1 MYICIYLDIYI
12 YRSYTLT
19 SRRYLD
25 ITACPSLQVLSA
37 PATEKSE
44 TPGQPQHQRVVSS
57 GVQPR
62 SKEPHWST
70 YLDTSVLSL
79 PRTRTI
85 FDKLEGDLRLSYSLP
100 RLRSSA
106 GQILQHGI
114 RVIQKALDQKRPCT
128 FKIGFSHNP
137 IYRYYNEQFGYF
149 FGKDRFEG
157 LCVLY
162 ISHEPT
168 GPAFLEA
175 ALIHHFNGDFPA
187 QSLFEDV
194 YLLYIYICDACHGML
209 KLPILSFCSGS
220 MYIYIE
226 NSLALAQV
234 NLVWRMNVLVVRQFR
249 KPMVVICRGH
259 IARTLYIGLSKGLQ
273 IEREPRHKVPL
284 YSRALPYKE
293 CTGWDQDAEKWLG
306 VYTSRNAW
314 TKSK

>member
-1 MYICIYLDIYI
+1 MYICIYLYI

-194 YLLYIYICDACHGML
+194 YLLYIYMWC
-209 KLPILSFCSGS
+209 LPWDVKTPHLVFLPWLYV
-220 MYIYIE
+220 YIY
-226 NSLALAQV
+226 
-234 NLVWRMNVLVVRQFR
+234 RKQFGSCPGQSGLKNERPGGETVPKADGGDMQGPYCTYFVYRSFQRPPDR
-249 KPMVVICRGH
+249 KGTP
-259 IARTLYIGLSKGLQ
+259 A
-273 IEREPRHKVPL
+273 
-284 YSRALPYKE
+284 
-293 CTGWDQDAEKWLG
+293 
-306 VYTSRNAW
+306 
-314 TKSK
+314 

>member
-1 MYICIYLDIYI
+1 
-12 YRSYTLT
+12 
-19 SRRYLD
+19 
-25 ITACPSLQVLSA
+25 
-37 PATEKSE
+37 
-44 TPGQPQHQRVVSS
+44 
-57 GVQPR
+57 
-62 SKEPHWST
+62 
-70 YLDTSVLSL
+70 LDTSVLSL

-194 YLLYIYICDACHGML
+194 YLLYIYVML
-209 KLPILSFCSGS
+209 AMGC
-220 MYIYIE
+220 
-226 NSLALAQV
+226 
-234 NLVWRMNVLVVRQFR
+234 
-249 KPMVVICRGH
+249 
-259 IARTLYIGLSKGLQ
+259 
-273 IEREPRHKVPL
+273 
-284 YSRALPYKE
+284 
-293 CTGWDQDAEKWLG
+293 
-306 VYTSRNAW
+306 
-314 TKSK
+314 

>member
-1 MYICIYLDIYI
+1 MCVIVFGWYIGHIM
-12 YRSYTLT
+12 SYNTLT
-19 SRRYLD
+19 SLSYFD

-37 PATEKSE
+37 PAVEKSE
-44 TPGQPQHQRVVSS
+44 TPGRPQHQRVLSS
-57 GVQPR
+57 GLQPR

-70 YLDTSVLSL
+70 YLDPSVLSL
-79 PRTRTI
+79 PRTRPI
-85 FDKLEGDLRLSYSLP
+85 FEKLEGDSRLSYSLP

-149 FGKDRFEG
+149 SGKDRFEG

-187 QSLFEDV
+187 QSLFVDIF
-194 YLLYIYICDACHGML
+194 LLYMMFAMGCQNYQSCLFALALCIQK
-209 KLPILSFCSGS
+209 KLGSCSGQS
-220 MYIYIE
+220 GLKNERPGGETIPKADGDDMQGPYCTYFVYR
-226 NSLALAQV
+226 SFQ
-234 NLVWRMNVLVVRQFR
+234 RPPDR
-249 KPMVVICRGH
+249 KGTP
-259 IARTLYIGLSKGLQ
+259 A
-273 IEREPRHKVPL
+273 
-284 YSRALPYKE
+284 
-293 CTGWDQDAEKWLG
+293 
-306 VYTSRNAW
+306 
-314 TKSK
+314 

>member
-1 MYICIYLDIYI
+1 M
-12 YRSYTLT
+12 T
-19 SRRYLD
+19 SWRYPD
-25 ITACPSLQVLSA
+25 ITACPSLQVLST
-37 PATEKSE
+37 PATATSE

-57 GVQPR
+57 RVQSR

-149 FGKDRFEG
+149 SGKDRFEG

-162 ISHEPT
+162 ISHEPS

-187 QSLFEDV
+187 QSLFENV
-194 YLLYIYICDACHGML
+194 YLLDDACHGML
-209 KLPILSFCSGS
+209 KLPILFFCPGSIYRKQFGSCPGQSGLKNERPGGETVPKADGDDMQGPYCTYFVYRSF
-220 MYIYIE
+220 
-226 NSLALAQV
+226 Q
-234 NLVWRMNVLVVRQFR
+234 RPPDR
-249 KPMVVICRGH
+249 KGTP
-259 IARTLYIGLSKGLQ
+259 A
-273 IEREPRHKVPL
+273 
-284 YSRALPYKE
+284 
-293 CTGWDQDAEKWLG
+293 
-306 VYTSRNAW
+306 
-314 TKSK
+314 